1 MSTVTP
7 ALTVELPAQ
16 PLNDKDREVLITGAA
31 CTQEFLGAHPHLVRS
46 VETSVDLRLG
56 PDRNPWEHLKSR
68 AQGVLFVWHPL
79 DESGPRYQFRSD
91 SPAANE
97 GKYQFEAAPRNA
109 NHGVIRE
116 GSDDGQ
122 VVLVEGFKKALA
134 VASAL
139 ESAGNEDMWV
149 VAIPGCSA
157 WSTGDWSPDIALV
170 SLAEARDVLICM
182 DADAGSNPK
191 VYEGAERLGSALSN
205 ADSIKYIQ
213 VPGGGKTGVDDYLT
227 VLPAEKRPG
236 AWNRLVDKATSKP
249 AQRRPDKKKDSAP
262 KKSLAQQQAELA
274 ESVEQAYDF
283 VSGRVKLPPRLDG
296 GVWLREGG
304 GLDADML
311 VRVVAESDIAPI
323 ALAADGTVAVYRQG
337 VYDTSD
343 AGFPALVSTLLG
355 AHFTT
360 GHLANAT
367 AKATAMLHSAGL
379 RLPDLAPDQ
388 MLNCKNGMLD
398 LRTLVLHPHDPK
410 YLSARQI
417 PVDWNP
423 DVAAPHYE
431 AWLADRVG
439 PFQTELVEEV
449 ISQFLDPSLTPAR
462 ALFLFGPSRSGK
474 STMLRLAEKLAGG
487 DAYVSALTLQDLSEN
502 QFAAA
507 ELYGAS
513 LNICPDLPKDHVN
526 DLSVFKRVTGD
537 DKITANRKYGK
548 LFSFRANSLF
558 LFSANTIPTISVSEG
573 DAYFARTMPAAFPKS
588 YKNREDP
595 SIEKRLLTE
604 LPGILARWAK
614 ARQRHI
620 LSGYQWQEAHPA
632 VKAHFESSSDRVA
645 QFVAQCCEV
654 GVRPMAKAVGGG
666 SLGIRRERGLGMNI
680 EDAWLVGEPLPIKSL
695 FKAFDTFRTGEG
707 QSGGMNLKT
716 FRSRIETLPGVRET
730 RNIAGA
736 RVLNISVKPQEE
748 WGASADTYGSLIPL
762 LFPTDDG
769 GDDPDD
775 PDALDN
781 VTPIRADVAVTPP
794 PLDDDDDE
802 GGNADP
808 HDGGGTP
815 PPPPA
820 PTPAAH
826 ATSAKPRVKAKPKAA
841 PAKVKPTPTIYYA
854 SDRSSSSARTATSA
868 VEELLH
874 AVGTG
879 SKFRPFNIDSLIER
893 AEAEAHAQGGDAAVK
908 ELRAEV
914 TRLRAEL
921 EARLAKRNIWTA
933 FRQETSS

>member
-1 MSTVTP
+1 MSDNPSLTP
-7 ALTVELPAQ
+7 GDGGLPAQ
-16 PLNDKDREVLITGAA
+16 PLNEKDSTALISGAA
-31 CTQEFLGAHPHLVRS
+31 CTAEFLAANAHLVRS
-46 VETSVDLRLG
+46 VETSADLRLAS
-56 PDRNPWEHLKSR
+56 DRTPWEHLKSR
-68 AQGVLFVWHPL
+68 AQGMLFVWHPL
-79 DESGPRYQFRSD
+79 DGGEPRYQFRSD

-97 GKYQFEAAPRNA
+97 GKYQFEPAPRA
-109 NHGVIRE
+109 ASHGLVRR
-116 GSDDGQ
+116 GSDIGQ
-122 VVLVEGFKKALA
+122 VALVEGYKKALA
-134 VASAL
+134 VAATMESESDEATWVIAL
-139 ESAGNEDMWV
+139 
-149 VAIPGCSA
+149 PGCSA
-157 WSTGDWSPDIALV
+157 WSTGDWSPDISLV
-170 SLAEARDVLICM
+170 SLVEGRQVLICM
-182 DADAGSNPK
+182 DADARSNLS
-191 VYEGAERLGSALSN
+191 VYTGAERLGSALSN
-205 ADSIKYIQ
+205 ADSIKYVQ

-227 VLPAEKRPG
+227 VLPVAKRGP
-236 AWNRLVDKATSKP
+236 AWNRLVSKATAKP
-249 AQRRPDKKKDSAP
+249 ADRRPDKKTNSAP
-262 KKSLAQQQAELA
+262 KKSLAQQQSELA
-274 ESVEQAYDF
+274 ESVACAYEF

-304 GLDADML
+304 GLDADLL

-367 AKATAMLHSAGL
+367 AKATAMLHAAGL

-388 MLNCKNGMLD
+388 MLNVKNGMLD
-398 LRTLVLHPHDPK
+398 LKTLVLHPHDPK

-423 DVAAPHYE
+423 DATSPAYE
-431 AWLADRVG
+431 DWLADRVG
-439 PFQTELVEEV
+439 PFQVELVEEV

-474 STMLRLAEKLAGG
+474 STILRLSEKLAGG
-487 DAYVSALTLQDLSEN
+487 EQYVSGLTLQQLSDN

-507 ELYGAS
+507 ELYGRAI
-513 LNICPDLPKDHVN
+513 NVCPDLPKDHVN

-548 LFSFRANSLF
+548 LFHFRANSLF
-558 LFSANTIPTISVSEG
+558 LFSANTIPTISVAEG
-573 DAYFARTMPAAFPKS
+573 DAYFARTVPAAFPKS
-588 YKNREDP
+588 YKKREDP

-604 LPGILARWAK
+604 LPGILVRWAK

-620 LSGYQWQEAHPA
+620 ASGYQWQAAHPA

-762 LFPTDDG
+762 LFPPDNTDGDGDDG
-769 GDDPDD
+769 GDGPDT
-775 PDALDN
+775 PDN
-781 VTPIRADVAVTPP
+781 VTPI
-794 PLDDDDDE
+794 
-802 GGNADP
+802 
-808 HDGGGTP
+808 HGGTLP
-815 PPPPA
+815 VPSTPDPKRSVTKKAPIPSATPTVIRPSGGSTKPA
-820 PTPAAH
+820 PAQ
-826 ATSAKPRVKAKPKAA
+826 VFE
-841 PAKVKPTPTIYYA
+841 
-854 SDRSSSSARTATSA
+854 SAR
-868 VEELLH
+868 EELLH
-874 AVGTG
+874 KLGPEA
-879 SKFRPFNIDSLIER
+879 KFRHPFLDSLIER
-893 AEAEAHAQGGDAAVK
+893 AEEEARAQGGEPAVE

-914 TRLRAEL
+914 AQLRAEL
-921 EARLAKRNIWTA
+921 EERITQARMTMWGVPSRSDYRRDVTP
-933 FRQETSS
+933 SD